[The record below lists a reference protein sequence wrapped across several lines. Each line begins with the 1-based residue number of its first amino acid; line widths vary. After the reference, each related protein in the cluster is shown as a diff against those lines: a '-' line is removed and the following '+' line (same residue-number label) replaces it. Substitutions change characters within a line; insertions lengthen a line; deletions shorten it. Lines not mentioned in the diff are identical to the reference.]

1 MAFNKICNPICRNF
15 TALLSTNCLAYQS
28 INWTHSYWLN
38 FKIYEA
44 SVDFQYLSSIFSKTN
59 YQKIFVY
66 LFSTVRNLSIPSKG
80 PKIFS
85 VKSCFPGSGTLST
98 ENISRTEPRKV
109 AGRRIRRLRGWWHGD
124 TCDTQSCIRSILI
137 FYIENISHGS
147 TPKYRVMR
155 GSITVKV
162 LRGLFHVICSPQPG
176 AWLSWGNI
184 SKNIAG
190 LIIIRNSN

>member
-44 SVDFQYLSSIFSKTN
+44 TVDFQYLSSIFLKIN
-59 YQKIFVY
+59 NQKNIRKSAY
-66 LFSTVRNLSIPSKG
+66 LHFSNVRFLSIPPKG
-80 PKIFS
+80 PKMFS
-85 VKSCFPGSGTLST
+85 AKSCFPGSGTLST

-137 FYIENISHGS
+137 FYFENI
-147 TPKYRVMR
+147 
-155 GSITVKV
+155 
-162 LRGLFHVICSPQPG
+162 
-176 AWLSWGNI
+176 
-184 SKNIAG
+184 
-190 LIIIRNSN
+190 